1 MLAVSE
7 KSPSVMFGRFLN
19 VPLKVNFDVPLL
31 SVSSPI
37 FLNWIPVKNLERGF
51 FFAEMASGFQ
61 SLAISKIKLHLRCLA
76 VL

>member
-1 MLAVSE
+1 
-7 KSPSVMFGRFLN
+7 MFGRFLN
-19 VPLKVNFDVPLL
+19 VPFKVNFDVSLL

-37 FLNWIPVKNLERGF
+37 FLTWIPVKNLERV

-76 VL
+76 VF